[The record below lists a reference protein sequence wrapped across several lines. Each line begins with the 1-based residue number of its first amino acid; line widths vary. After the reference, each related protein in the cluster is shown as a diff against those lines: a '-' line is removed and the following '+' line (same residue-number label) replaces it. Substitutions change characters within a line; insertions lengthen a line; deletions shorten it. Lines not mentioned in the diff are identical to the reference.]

1 MKYWAT
7 ISADEGVYGFEI
19 EADGFPQAMVTA
31 AHLLRR
37 KEQNR
42 IKSIRIEIKGENHGE
57 SN

>member
-7 ISADEGVYGFEI
+7 IFEDEGVYGFEI
-19 EADGFPQAMVTA
+19 EADGFPQAMQTA

-42 IKSIRIEIKGENHGE
+42 IKSIRIEIKGENQNG
-57 SN
+57 